1 MAVLNISLPD
11 KMKDYVEERLTEGSY
26 SSTSEFFRD
35 LIREDQKR
43 RAQQHLEALLLQGL
57 ESGTPIEVTDEYIQQ
72 KRAALVAR
80 IEKEGKRGG

>member
-11 KMKDYVEERLTEGSY
+11 KMKAYVEERLNEGSY

-43 RAQQHLEALLLQGL
+43 RAQQQLETLLLQGV
-57 ESGTPIEVTDEYIQQ
+57 ESGTPLEVTEEYLTQ
-72 KRAALVAR
+72 KRTALIAR
-80 IEKEGKRGG
+80 MERDDKRGG

>member
-1 MAVLNISLPD
+1 MAVLNISLPE

-72 KRAALVAR
+72 KRAALLAR
-80 IEKEGKRGG
+80 MEKEGKRGG